1 MMIRKCARLL
11 AVVITLI
18 CGPGPAFAQEREVG
32 RAVSVDDIVELEA
45 FGRAE
50 FSPDRRWAV
59 YEKRG
64 AYDSAVRFDFAAR
77 APWTIMD
84 LWLVDLSAP
93 DRPPERL
100 LPDEGLGLQRVAWSP
115 DGGRLLI
122 SRFRGDEYE
131 FGVVTIAD
139 RSVIWT
145 GLTPETPPE
154 GASAEWVSAHEVV
167 VLTRPDRSLP
177 VLIRRFSG
185 TQARMTE
192 AWRRSSLGREP
203 SRTLI
208 DARGGVVRAEAPDGG
223 QALVGLDLETGRQR
237 RLAEGRISDFSVAP
251 DGSAVAVV
259 QATDRP
265 TVRGAPRV
273 QLEGDERQTL
283 VLIGL
288 DDNRRTEVAGEWDVA
303 SNLLRWSPDARA
315 VLIWA
320 RRDGADWT
328 AGRLLIAGFDE
339 VAVPDLG
346 DLTPGTAEAI
356 VAGVHADWLG
366 DTPVI
371 YARPRGGA
379 RFDWTVLAAGAA
391 PRALT
396 AMLATAPPRLAA
408 TSAEALLFIADGAVW
423 RVQRNGPPER
433 MSGRTA
439 FREAIPGDAERVGRF
454 RGNDAPRRSWA
465 AVLDADGESFVAEG
479 GRVRSIGAG
488 ADAQPR
494 VLAVSGD
501 KALVLERIGLAETLM
516 VRQNGDARAID
527 AVNTDKRDIR
537 LIEPMAISHLDIKG
551 RATRSWLYL
560 PPGPIRGLIV
570 RVYPG
575 AADSFVWWDPLTLTY
590 GTRSTVLA
598 AAGFAVLSPSM
609 NVDAPAGERGDLYV
623 RAVDLAVDAALAAHP
638 ELPSGRIA
646 IYGHSFGGYA
656 TLEIA
661 TRSNSYQ
668 SYIASASLSDFL
680 GHWGGFAP
688 TARIQPEDRMSLQSG
703 QAFTEAGQGGFG
715 VPPWLDS
722 DAYLQSSPYLR
733 ADRVTAPVLLLTAD
747 LDFVPPTQA
756 EQMFSA
762 LAREGKTAR
771 IVTFWGEHHHAW
783 SPANIRERYGLIF
796 DWLDETLPSDGVTTP
811 GSAGL
816 PTGAPSSQK
825 PPPP

>member
-1 MMIRKCARLL
+1 MRRTIRALVGALMAL
-11 AVVITLI
+11 ACL
-18 CGPGPAFAQEREVG
+18 ASAAQAED
-32 RAVSVDDIVELEA
+32 AVSGRPVTIDDIVELEA
-45 FGRAE
+45 FGRATI
-50 FSPDRRWAV
+50 SPDGRWVV

-64 AYDSAVRFDFAAR
+64 AYDTASRFDLAAR

-93 DRPPERL
+93 GRPPERL
-100 LPDEGLGLQRVAWSP
+100 LPGEGLGLQRIAWSP

-122 SRFRGDEYE
+122 SRLRGDDFE
-131 FGVVTIAD
+131 FGVVAMAD
-139 RSVIWT
+139 RSVVWT
-145 GLTPETPPE
+145 GLTPEVPPE
-154 GASAEWVSAHEVV
+154 GATAEWVSAHEVV

-192 AWRRSSLGREP
+192 AWRRSALGREP

-208 DARGGVVRAEAPDGG
+208 DARGGVVRPETPDEG
-223 QALVGLDLETGRQR
+223 QALVGLDLETGRRR
-237 RLAEGRISDFSVAP
+237 RLAEGRISDFAVAP

-273 QLEGDERQTL
+273 QLEGDKRQTL

-288 DDNRRTEVAGEWDVA
+288 DGDRRTEVASDWEVA
-303 SNLLRWSPDARA
+303 SNLLRWSPDSRA

-328 AGRLLIAGFDE
+328 AGRLLIVGFDD

-356 VAGVHADWLG
+356 VAGVRADWLG

-371 YARPRGGA
+371 YARPRGGI
-379 RFDWTVLAAGAA
+379 RFDWALLGTGAA
-391 PRALT
+391 PRVLT
-396 AMLATAPPRLAA
+396 ATLATAPPRLAA
-408 TSAEALLFIADGAVW
+408 TSAEALLVVADGAVW
-423 RVQRNGPPER
+423 RIQRDGAPER
-433 MSGRTA
+433 TAGRTA
-439 FREAIPGDAERVGRF
+439 FQEAIPSDAERVGRF
-454 RGNDAPRRSWA
+454 RGNDAPRRNWA
-465 AVLDADGESFVAEG
+465 AVLDADGESFVAERG
-479 GRVRSIGAG
+479 GVRSIGAG
-488 ADAQPR
+488 ADARPR

-501 KALVLERIGLAETLM
+501 AALVLERVGLAETLM
-516 VRQNGDARAID
+516 VRQGGDAWAID
-527 AVNTDKRDIR
+527 AVNTDKRNIR
-537 LIEPMAISHLDIKG
+537 LIEPMAISHLDTEG

-609 NVDAPAGERGDLYV
+609 NVDASPGKRGDLYV

-638 ELPSGRIA
+638 ELPSGRMA

-661 TRSNSYQ
+661 TRSNRYQ
-668 SYIASASLSDFL
+668 SYIASASLSDFP

-715 VPPWLDS
+715 VPPWLDL

-783 SPANIRERYGLIF
+783 SPANIRERYRLIF
-796 DWLDETLPSDGVTTP
+796 DWLDETLPGAGLTTTA
-811 GSAGL
+811 SAGP